1 MAGNRQ
7 RDGFFDK
14 PWAAIA
20 AAAGVLIVVA
30 GAIVFFTSGFGNLSG
45 LPSPGTAADASP
57 AGPGVPAHTAAS
69 PGTPGVLSYNVAR
82 TSGHEPGDIAVPDKG
97 VFIRVVSRGGYSG
110 TWTSGNETGEVRNSG
125 ERLVA
130 IENPGNT
137 VSADLWKL
145 DNSARQSLTLE
156 IWKDGTRRT
165 ANSTSHPFGR
175 VTASATLQEAEQD
188 GTQSVRFNAHT
199 GQ

>member
-7 RDGFFDK
+7 REGFFDK
-14 PWAAIA
+14 PWIVIA
-20 AAAGVLIVVA
+20 ASAGVLIVVA
-30 GAIVFFTSGFGNLSG
+30 GAIVFFTGSFGSPSG
-45 LPSPGTAADASP
+45 LPSTGTATDASP

-69 PGTPGVLSYNVAR
+69 PGTPGVLSYDVAM
-82 TSGHEPGDIAVPDKG
+82 TFGHETGEIAVPDKG
-97 VFIRVVSRGGYSG
+97 VFIRIIYRGGYSG

-130 IENPGNT
+130 IENPVNT

-145 DNSARQSLTLE
+145 DNSARQPLTLE

-165 ANSTSHPFGR
+165 ANSTSLPFGR
-175 VTASATLQEAEQD
+175 VTASATL
-188 GTQSVRFNAHT
+188 
-199 GQ
+199 